1 MSWKGISRSS
11 VLEFVETNLA
21 NPLRLL
27 KGWNIGGVLGTFGA
41 ENAAA
46 VATVMFS
53 NGNTELLHAG
63 GTVGSLRIIRP
74 FARLDVRLLDLQHL
88 IFPWKKTKGNF
99 DSAENHEV
107 QGDIWFDFRG
117 YVLCNSLR
125 TATINFVK
133 NFRSTMSLWWLTR
146 YILESQCVKVFS
158 KVSPHLM
165 NLILP
170 EGSQA
175 NNVCQKTRTFAI
187 WENEQTFSAPHS
199 L

>member
-46 VATVMFS
+46 VATVMLS

-88 IFPWKKTKGNF
+88 IFP
-99 DSAENHEV
+99 
-107 QGDIWFDFRG
+107 
-117 YVLCNSLR
+117 
-125 TATINFVK
+125 
-133 NFRSTMSLWWLTR
+133 
-146 YILESQCVKVFS
+146 
-158 KVSPHLM
+158 
-165 NLILP
+165 
-170 EGSQA
+170 
-175 NNVCQKTRTFAI
+175 
-187 WENEQTFSAPHS
+187 
-199 L
+199 